1 MIISTAAAL
10 RAVVAMGTNRYF
22 CNFITPEQILQSISS
37 AAAAAAAAAAGLK
50 RSEVCHSC
58 HVREAAVRFFI
69 PPAPQKIK
77 KS

>member
-1 MIISTAAAL
+1 MIISTVAAL

-22 CNFITPEQILQSISS
+22 CNFITSEQILQQSISS
-37 AAAAAAAAAAGLK
+37 AAAAGLK

-58 HVREAAVRFFI
+58 HVREAAERFFI
-69 PPAPQKIK
+69 PPAPQKNE

>member
-1 MIISTAAAL
+1 MIISTVAAL

-37 AAAAAAAAAAGLK
+37 AAAAAAAGLK

-58 HVREAAVRFFI
+58 HVREAAERFFI
-69 PPAPQKIK
+69 PPAPQKNE